1 MNSLFPHV
9 QIPLISPPMAGV
21 SGGQLAA
28 SVTNAG
34 GLGFIGVGHVPDP
47 MAFFSKEVSAA
58 RSLLHNEYHD
68 AERLPIGVG
77 VFVWK
82 LDLMERNLAE
92 ELLRSAA
99 RHSCCVWLSFG
110 EPGRA
115 KDWVQFL
122 RSTPEASGCAVAVL
136 VNTVQE
142 VETLIHVDVQHI
154 PDMLIVQSLE
164 AGGHGSPNALPFISF
179 LPAVLSCLTS
189 ADLVGRGRKR
199 PLLIA
204 AGGVVAGS
212 QIISALALGSDGV
225 ACGTLFASSEE
236 STYLSAQKKLIVST
250 SGEDTVR
257 TLVFDQMRYRALYIM
272 ISWN

>member
-1 MNSLFPHV
+1 MDALFPHI

-28 SVTNAG
+28 SVSNAG

-47 MAFFSKEVSAA
+47 IVFLSNELSAA
-58 RSLLHNEYHD
+58 RFLLLNQYHD

-82 LDLMERNLAE
+82 LDLMEQESAE
-92 ELLRSAA
+92 ALLRSAA

-115 KDWVQFL
+115 KEWVQFL
-122 RSTPEASGCAVAVL
+122 RSTPEASGCAIAVL
-136 VNTVQE
+136 VNTTQE

-179 LPAVLSCLTS
+179 LPAVQSCLTS
-189 ADLVGRGRKR
+189 ADLDGHSRKR

-204 AGGVVAGS
+204 AGGIVTGS
-212 QIISALALGSDGV
+212 QIVSALALGSDGV
-225 ACGTLFASSEE
+225 ACGTLFASSKE
-236 STYLSAQKKLIVST
+236 STYLPAQKELIVST
-250 SGEDTVR
+250 KGEDAVR
-257 TLVFDQMRYRALYIM
+257 TLVFDRMR
-272 ISWN
+272 